1 MGVGLAPPSP
11 NCYLSAMISLS
22 VLDQSPI
29 RAGCTPA
36 DALRET
42 LELATLCDGLGYRR
56 YWLAEHHSTG
66 GLAGS
71 APEIMI
77 GQVAART
84 RNIRVG
90 SGGVMLSHYSSLKVA
105 EHFRML
111 EALFPGRIDCG
122 VGRAPGSDGLTAH
135 ALAHGPGALGIEH
148 FPAQIR
154 DLQGWLK
161 GDLPEE
167 HPFRQVQAMPVGD
180 SSPEL
185 WLLGSSDQ
193 SAAYASY
200 FGCGFS
206 FAHFINA
213 QGGPLVMEGY
223 RRHFE
228 PSAELAAPKGS
239 VGIFVICAETEEEAL
254 DLRWSRDLWLLRLY
268 TGRTAPVPTVEEAKN
283 YPYSERERA
292 IIEHNRPRT
301 IAGDTEQVRARIETL
316 AAEYKVEEFVIVTIC
331 DRYEA
336 RLKSYD
342 LLADAFALAP
352 AATA

>member
-1 MGVGLAPPSP
+1 MTV
-11 NCYLSAMISLS
+11 LS

-29 RAGCTPA
+29 RPGCTPA

-42 LELATLCDGLGYRR
+42 LELAALCDRLGYHR

-84 RNIRVG
+84 RHLRVG

-105 EHFRML
+105 EQFRIL
-111 EALFPGRIDCG
+111 ESLYPGRIDCG
-122 VGRAPGSDGLTAH
+122 IGRAPGSDGLTAS

-154 DLQGWLK
+154 DLQAWLR
-161 GDLPEE
+161 GEMPEE
-167 HPFRQVQAMPVGD
+167 HPFRQIRAMPSGD
-180 SSPEL
+180 TAPEF

-193 SAAYASY
+193 SAAYAAY
-200 FGCGFS
+200 FGCAFS

-213 QGGPLVMEGY
+213 QGGPLVMEAY

-228 PSAELAAPKGS
+228 PSPELAEPKGS
-239 VGIFVICAETEEEAL
+239 VGIFVICADTEEEAL
-254 DLRWSRDLWLLRLY
+254 DLRWSRDLWMLRLY
-268 TGRTAPVPTVEEAKN
+268 TGRTGPVPSVEEAKA
-283 YPYSERERA
+283 YPYTDRERA
-292 IIEHNRPRT
+292 IVEHNRPRT
-301 IAGDTEQVRARIETL
+301 IAGTPEQVRARIDEL
-316 AAEYKVEEFVIVTIC
+316 EADYKVDEFVVVTIC
-331 DRYEA
+331 DRFEA
-336 RLKSYD
+336 RLRSYE
-342 LLADAFALAP
+342 LLAEIFALAP
-352 AATA
+352 AEAAE